1 MKPLL
6 YFLFLSIS
14 FTTMAQDNNTL
25 TVEFEGIKTDG
36 AKLFV
41 ALYDSEI
48 NFLKEA
54 VQGTVVLVNNGN
66 ATAIFNNL
74 KPGIY
79 AISSFLDKNNNGKLD
94 TNFMHIPKE
103 PTAMSNNA
111 KGSFGPPKFKDAKF
125 SISGTQTHIK
135 IKFK

>member
-1 MKPLL
+1 MISI
-6 YFLFLSIS
+6 FLFIS
-14 FTTMAQDNNTL
+14 FSSIAQDNLAL
-25 TVEFEGIKTDG
+25 TVEFEGIKTDK

-41 ALYDSEI
+41 ALYDSEE
-48 NFLKEA
+48 NFLKKS
-54 VQGTVVLVNNGN
+54 VQGTIVSVKNGN
-66 ATAIFNNL
+66 ATAVFNNL
-74 KPGIY
+74 KSGIY

-125 SISGTQTHIK
+125 TITENKTEIR
-135 IKFK
+135 INY